1 MSAASWPLLLGEKSS
16 LMFVNI
22 CADIKDRWIW
32 MTCGYLFVSHDQ
44 LLKLMIYLELS
55 AMCTLDKYNIQITVY
70 SVCLPVALRIS
81 YDITMVYT
89 IFMQICL

>member
-1 MSAASWPLLLGEKSS
+1 MSAASRPLLLGEKSS

-44 LLKLMIYLELS
+44 LLKLLIYLELS

-70 SVCLPVALRIS
+70 SVCYPVALRIA